1 MFYIQHCFICR
12 LSDYNV
18 SENTGI
24 EPRTVYATSALAVRR
39 SIHSA
44 RSHSQ
49 TTLLTHRSP
58 TPNKHLIPWI
68 RDNLGLEGEVDFSTE
83 KQQLGSVPSV
93 QRHRVDPRGRDTLR
107 YAGMWRA
114 GTQCG
119 KVAKEQRRRK
129 YFLSYLY

>member
-18 SENTGI
+18 SEDAGI
-24 EPRTVYATSALAVRR
+24 EPRTVSTSALAVRR

-44 RSHSQ
+44 RPHPQ
-49 TTLLTHRSP
+49 TTLLTHCSP
-58 TPNKHLIPWI
+58 TPKKHSISWI

-93 QRHRVDPRGRDTLR
+93 QRLRVDPRGRDTLR
-107 YAGMWRA
+107 YAGMLRA
-114 GTQCG
+114 GTHCG
-119 KVAKEQRRRK
+119 QVAKEQRRQE
-129 YFLSYLY
+129 